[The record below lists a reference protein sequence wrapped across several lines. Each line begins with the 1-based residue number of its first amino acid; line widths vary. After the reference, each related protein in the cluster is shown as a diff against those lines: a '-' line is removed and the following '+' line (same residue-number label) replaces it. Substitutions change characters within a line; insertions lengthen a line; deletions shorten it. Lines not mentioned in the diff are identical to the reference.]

1 MLVCVVHNKI
11 RLDNLVIKL
20 FKATLK
26 AVLSGLTIGLLIVI
40 LVPSLRPQISLN
52 IEDWLLSINS
62 QISFSTAIKKS
73 APAVVNIYSV
83 TQHLTTHNQVER
95 RAKGLGSG
103 VIMSPNGF
111 IMTNLHVIKGADII
125 YVALQDGRVEVASLV
140 GTDPL
145 TDLAVLHIK
154 AEHLPVIPINLD
166 RSSQVGDLVLAIGN
180 PYNLGQTIT
189 QGIVSATGRKAG
201 LSSSSFLDLI
211 QTDAAI
217 NDGNSGGALINS
229 RGDLIGINAAS
240 FNAINNGN
248 TNGISFAIPIN
259 LAYTVMKEIITEGR
273 VSRGSLG
280 FDGDAI
286 NQVTAMSLNIQTSAV
301 VVTNLAPMGM
311 AEQAGLMIDDIIV
324 AVNQQPFSSVE
335 ELRHHIAG
343 TKPGNKISLTLIRSG
358 TTMTLDMITAEL
370 GLN

>member
-1 MLVCVVHNKI
+1 VL
-11 RLDNLVIKL
+11 KL
-20 FKATLK
+20 FKATIK
-26 AVLSGLTIGLLIVI
+26 AILSGLAIGLLIVLLI
-40 LVPSLRPQISLN
+40 PSLRPQLSFKL
-52 IEDWLLSINS
+52 EDWLLSVNS
-62 QISFSTAIKKS
+62 QISFSTAIKRS
-73 APAVVNIYSV
+73 APAVANIYSV
-83 TQHLTTHNQVER
+83 SQYVNPHNQIER

-103 VIMSPNGF
+103 VIMSSNGF

-125 YVALQDGRVEVASLV
+125 YVAIQDGRIEVASVV

-229 RGDLIGINAAS
+229 RGDLVGINAAS
-240 FNAINNGN
+240 FNSINNGA
-248 TNGISFAIPIN
+248 TNGISFAIPIK

-280 FDGDAI
+280 FDGEAV
-286 NQVTAMSLNIQTSAV
+286 NNVTAMSLGLQTTALAV
-301 VVTNLAPMGM
+301 TAIGADSMAQRAGM
-311 AEQAGLMIDDIIV
+311 QLDDIII
-324 AVNQQPFSSVE
+324 AVNQQPFGSIE
-335 ELRHHIAG
+335 ELRHLIAG
-343 TKPGNKISLTLIRSG
+343 TKPGNSISLTVIRAG
-358 TTMTLDMITAEL
+358 QQLVLETVTAEL
-370 GLN
+370 TIN

>member
-1 MLVCVVHNKI
+1 
-11 RLDNLVIKL
+11 VIKL
-20 FKATLK
+20 LK
-26 AVLSGLTIGLLIVI
+26 ASLKAAISGLLIGLLII
-40 LVPSLRPQISLN
+40 IFIPSLRPKLSHSV
-52 IEDWLLSINS
+52 EDWLLSLNS
-62 QISFSTAIKKS
+62 QISFSSAIKRS

-83 TQHLTTHNQVER
+83 IQHVNPLNQIER
-95 RAKGLGSG
+95 RTKGLGSG
-103 VIMSPNGF
+103 VIMSSNGF
-111 IMTNLHVIKGADII
+111 ILTNLHVIKGADFI
-125 YVALQDGRVEVASLV
+125 YVALQDGRQGVASIV

-145 TDLAVLHIK
+145 TDLAVLHMK

-240 FNAINNGN
+240 FNSISNGS
-248 TNGISFAIPIN
+248 TNGISFAIPIK
-259 LAYTVMKEIITEGR
+259 LAYTVMQEIITEGR

-280 FDGDAI
+280 FDGEPISREA
-286 NQVTAMSLNIQTSAV
+286 AMSLNLQSSGVTVTGITANSA
-301 VVTNLAPMGM
+301 A
-311 AEQAGLMIDDIIV
+311 ASAGLMLDDIIV
-324 AVNQQPFSSVE
+324 VVNQQPFSSIE
-335 ELRHHIAG
+335 ELRHLIAG
-343 TKPGNKISLTLIRSG
+343 TKPGNSISIGLIRAGQHIS
-358 TTMTLDMITAEL
+358 LDMITTEL
-370 GLN
+370 RIN

>member
-1 MLVCVVHNKI
+1 MIKVI
-11 RLDNLVIKL
+11 RATIK
-20 FKATLK
+20 AIM
-26 AVLSGLTIGLLIVI
+26 SGLAIGLLIVLLI
-40 LVPSLRPQISLN
+40 PSLRPQLAFN
-52 IEDWLLSINS
+52 FEDWLLSFNS
-62 QISFSTAIKKS
+62 QISFSNAIKRS

-83 TQHLTTHNQVER
+83 TQYLNPHNQIER

-103 VIMSPNGF
+103 VIMSSNGF

-125 YVALQDGRVEVASLV
+125 YVAMQDGRIEVASVV

-145 TDLAVLHIK
+145 TDLGVLHIK
-154 AEHLPVIPINLD
+154 AEHLPVIPINLE
-166 RSSQVGDLVLAIGN
+166 RSSLVGDLVLAIGN

-217 NDGNSGGALINS
+217 NEGNSGGALINS

-240 FNAINNGN
+240 FNSINDGN
-248 TNGISFAIPIN
+248 SNGISFAIPIK

-286 NQVTAMSLNIQTSAV
+286 ANVTAMSLGLQSSAV
-301 VVTNLAPMGM
+301 VVTAVGPDSM
-311 AEQAGLMIDDIIV
+311 AQQAGLQVDDIII
-324 AVNQQPFSSVE
+324 AVNHAPFNSIK
-335 ELRHHIAG
+335 ELHHHIAG
-343 TKPGNKISLTLIRSG
+343 TKPGNQISLTVIRG
-358 TTMTLDMITAEL
+358 GKQLVLNMVTAEL
-370 GLN
+370 RIN